1 MDPLSSLPERPGQK
15 TQEEEAIMSQFFGEP
30 QQNQRPPQHPNA
42 PPQHPGVHPAA
53 PSPQGYPPQHPNAPP
68 QYPNGPPQYPGNMQG
83 HPGMMDQNT
92 QQEEYVQVPSQKSG
106 GVWKVVGAAILLFAL
121 MANSYTG
128 GMLSKL
134 PKLNESNMM
143 TFSVQIVVF
152 AILLAIAAYFL
163 TK

>member
-30 QQNQRPPQHPNA
+30 QQNQRPPNA
-42 PPQHPGVHPAA
+42 PPQHPGTHPSMSSQGYQ
-53 PSPQGYPPQHPNAPP
+53 PPQG
-68 QYPNGPPQYPGNMQG
+68 GNMQG
-83 HPGMMDQNT
+83 HPHPGMMNPNMQHPGMMDPQ
-92 QQEEYVQVPSQKSG
+92 QGMQQQGMQEEYVQVPVKSG
-106 GVWKVVGAAILLFAL
+106 GVWKVVGAGILLFAL

-143 TFSVQIVVF
+143 TFSVQIVIF